1 MFPSI
6 GSFMRK
12 ISAVGRAERV
22 IAKDLTKVVQE
33 RKKMFDTYPKMD
45 LIQLLLQQDQIRQQ
59 TEGV

>member
-1 MFPSI
+1 
-6 GSFMRK
+6 MRK

-45 LIQLLLQQDQIRQQ
+45 LIQLLLQQDQIRQK